1 MFSFSFCCYHL
12 FPGDKD
18 SRNSMTSCCSTES
31 ERPHRC
37 CQLPNNFGLRTILY
51 NGLGDAPKNC
61 PFPWGSRT
69 PPIKHGTLGLNKL
82 HLQWFS
88 RFSTAHGCEW
98 PTDTHTETCY
108 TCSNRPHLSAA
119 CTRCSQMIS
128 NSQRTLTWGRIS
140 AANGFFCR
148 IRQVAPICTPII
160 LAFGAHTSLLRDLY
174 SRYFVEITILY
185 T

>member
-18 SRNSMTSCCSTES
+18 SRNNMTSCCSTES

-69 PPIKHGTLGLNKL
+69 PPINHGTLGLPKL

-98 PTDTHTETCY
+98 PTDTHT
-108 TCSNRPHLSAA
+108 
-119 CTRCSQMIS
+119 
-128 NSQRTLTWGRIS
+128 QRHATHVAIGRIY
-140 AANGFFCR
+140 
-148 IRQVAPICTPII
+148 
-160 LAFGAHTSLLRDLY
+160 LLRAHDAARWYQIVRELWREAASPPQTDSSVVFARWRQY
-174 SRYFVEITILY
+174 VPP
-185 T
+185 